1 MHTSVIAELKKRGR
15 GGGAVKY
22 LKYEINKE
30 VKIKTQKLSYI

>member
-1 MHTSVIAELKKRGR
+1 MHTSVIAELKK

-30 VKIKTQKLSYI
+30 VKIKPQKLSYI

>member
-1 MHTSVIAELKKRGR
+1 MHTSVIAELKKG

>member
-1 MHTSVIAELKKRGR
+1 MHTSVIAELKKK
-15 GGGAVKY
+15 GGGAVKC